1 MVSHRLVGV
10 CAGAVLLAAA
20 GASSAQDISYAPINP
35 SFGGNPFNSGHLL
48 GLANAQNDYTD
59 PARATTQSQAQQFS
73 RQLQSRLLSS
83 LASQVTNAIF
93 GDNPQESG
101 RFVFGGQTVE
111 FIRTL
116 ESVRLTIT
124 EEDGTETIIE
134 IPTFIDVS

>member
-1 MVSHRLVGV
+1 MT
-10 CAGAVLLAAA
+10 
-20 GASSAQDISYAPINP
+20 YTPINP

-59 PARATTQSQAQQFS
+59 PARATTTSQAQQFS

-116 ESVRLTIT
+116 ESVTLTIT
-124 EEDGTETIIE
+124 EADGASTIIE